1 MMKINDNDL
10 VDYVDGTLDMARLA
24 LVEAHLRTNAEDAE
38 LVSSMKFAQGALQD
52 WHESEPVTVS
62 QDFWVKVREQLPAE
76 PERSW
81 SKGVLAQMRALLWPA
96 QSPLA
101 LSMRVAAVAAVIAMG
116 VAFFGPRVPT
126 SEADHQYSL
135 TERLPQNSLTP
146 DEQSFIKQ
154 SLDRHSAYVSSQ
166 PLSGP
171 ALVAPGDV
179 SSAEHGDDA
188 VGHDQTP

>member
-10 VDYVDGTLDMARLA
+10 MDYVDGTLDVARLA
-24 LVEAHLRTNAEDAE
+24 AVEAHLRMNAEAAE

-52 WHESEPVTVS
+52 WDESEPVTVS
-62 QDFWVKVREQLPAE
+62 PDFWVKVREQLPAQ

-81 SKGVLAQMRALLWPA
+81 SKGVLAQMRAWLVPA
-96 QSPLA
+96 QSPFG
-101 LSMRVAAVAAVIAMG
+101 LSVRVAAVAAVIAMMA
-116 VAFFGPRVPT
+116 VALAPHQDTHQIQADPGFT
-126 SEADHQYSL
+126 STQ
-135 TERLPQNSLTP
+135 RLTP
-146 DEQSFIKQ
+146 DEQSFIQQ

-179 SSAEHGDDA
+179 SSAEHGDDTA
-188 VGHDQTP
+188 GHDQTPE